1 MKKMS
6 LFSVLCLCIGTIIGA
21 GIFGSMPSAALLAGP
36 VLPLI
41 CIVAAIE
48 ILVRYL
54 PAMTPATAI
63 PASNGFYMYLT
74 RLVHPFVGFLQM
86 LQVLFNVF
94 VLALLASV
102 FAQYFSMVV
111 PSASQTLVAI
121 LVLALF
127 GVIALFGLKTS
138 SIVNNAM
145 VVILIVA
152 LGTFVV
158 CGFPEIKPE
167 YFSVVKMLDLGSIS
181 FTDFGAALGLIA
193 SCLMGGYVSIYY
205 AEEMENPRKNV
216 LRAFILATVVVAA
229 IYMLLSMVTVGVA
242 PLDESISLASLAG
255 LFMPKSLYWFFV
267 VGGALFALSTTII
280 GSILG
285 GMVNLSVIARDKVLP
300 DAFNKKNKYD
310 ISPLCLIVIV
320 AAAIFVVAFG
330 LPVGTLMSV
339 SSVLGIIIAVA
350 QFIPAIRLP
359 KKYPHCYKH
368 AAVKFPRPVLYTLIA
383 IALAFCL
390 YEAYS
395 LIVTTAGAVWWA
407 LLATLVI
414 AYAYFFIRLA
424 YLKKKDIDLVAIMS
438 APYAPWEEKEAE
450 YALLDA
456 KENAHE

>member
-21 GIFGSMPSAALLAGP
+21 GIFGSMPSAALLSGP
-36 VLPLI
+36 ILPLI
-41 CIVAAIE
+41 CLVAAVE

-54 PAMTPATAI
+54 PAMTPATSI

-74 RLVHPFVGFLQM
+74 RLVHPYVGFLQM

-102 FAQYFSMVV
+102 FAQYFAMIV
-111 PSASQTLVAI
+111 PDVSQTLVAVLI
-121 LVLALF
+121 LAAF
-127 GVIALFGLKTS
+127 GVVALFGLKTS
-138 SIVNNAM
+138 SMVNNAM

-152 LGTFVV
+152 LGSFVV
-158 CGFPEIKPE
+158 CGFPEVKPE
-167 YFSVVKMLDLGSIS
+167 FLTVGKMFDFSSIT
-181 FTDFGAALGLIA
+181 FTDFGAALGLIS

-205 AEEMENPRKNV
+205 AEEMNNPRKNV
-216 LRAFILATVVVAA
+216 IRAFVLATVIVAC
-229 IYMLLSMVTVGVA
+229 IYMLLSVVTVGVA
-242 PLDESISLASLAG
+242 PLDESTSLASLAG
-255 LFMPKSLYWFFV
+255 MFMPKALYWFFV
-267 VGGALFALSTTII
+267 VGGALFALATTII

-285 GMVNLSVIARDKVLP
+285 GMVNLSVIARDRVLP
-300 DAFNKKNKYD
+300 DVFSKKNKYG
-310 ISPLCLIVIV
+310 ISPLCLLVIV

-359 KKYPHCYKH
+359 KKYPHCYRH
-368 AAVKFPRPVLYTLIA
+368 AAVKFSRPVLYGLIA
-383 IALAFCL
+383 VALAFCV

-414 AYAYFFIRLA
+414 AYAYFFLRLA
-424 YLKKKDIDLVAIMS
+424 YLKKKGVDLVAIMS
-438 APYAPWEEKEAE
+438 APYEPWEEKEKE

-456 KENAHE
+456 KEDGHE

>member
-21 GIFGSMPSAALLAGP
+21 GIFGSMPSAALLSGP

-74 RLVHPFVGFLQM
+74 RLVHPYVGFLQM

-102 FAQYFSMVV
+102 FAQYFAMVV
-111 PSASQTLVAI
+111 PSVDQTLVAV

-127 GVIALFGLKTS
+127 GLIAMFGLKTS
-138 SIVNNAM
+138 SVVNNAM

-152 LGTFVV
+152 LGTFAV
-158 CGFPEIKPE
+158 CGFPEVKPE
-167 YFSVVKMLDLGSIS
+167 YFTVAKMFDLGSIS

-205 AEEMENPRKNV
+205 AEEMKNPKKNV
-216 LRAFILATVVVAA
+216 LRAFILATVIVAA
-229 IYMLLSMVTVGVA
+229 IYMLLSIVTVGVA
-242 PLDESISLASLAG
+242 PLDESTSLASLAD

-280 GSILG
+280 GGILNSI
-285 GMVNLSVIARDKVLP
+285 VSLSVIARDKVLP
-300 DAFNKKNKYD
+300 EVFNKKNKYD
-310 ISPLCLIVIV
+310 VSPACLIVIM
-320 AAAIFVVAFG
+320 AAAIFIVAFG

-339 SSVLGIIIAVA
+339 SSVLGIIIAVT

-359 KKYPHCYKH
+359 KRYPHCYKH
-368 AAVKFPRPVLYTLIA
+368 AAVKFSQPVLYVLIL
-383 IALAFCL
+383 IALAFCV

-395 LIVTTAGAVWWA
+395 LIVTTAGGVWLA
-407 LLATLVI
+407 LVVTLVI

-424 YLKKKDIDLVAIMS
+424 YLKKKGIDLVAIMS
-438 APYAPWEEKEAE
+438 APYEPWEEKERE
-450 YALLDA
+450 YAQLDA
-456 KENAHE
+456 KEAAHE

>member
-21 GIFGSMPSAALLAGP
+21 GIFGSMPSAALLSGP

-74 RLVHPFVGFLQM
+74 RLVHPYVGFLQM

-102 FAQYFSMVV
+102 FAQYFAMVV
-111 PSASQTLVAI
+111 PSVDQTLVAV

-127 GVIALFGLKTS
+127 GLIAMFGLKTS
-138 SIVNNAM
+138 SLVNNAM

-152 LGTFVV
+152 LGTFAV
-158 CGFPEIKPE
+158 CGFPEVKPE
-167 YFSVVKMLDLGSIS
+167 YFTVAKMFDLGSIS

-205 AEEMENPRKNV
+205 AEEMENPKKNV
-216 LRAFILATVVVAA
+216 LRAFIFATVIVAT
-229 IYMLLSMVTVGVA
+229 IYMLLSIVTVGVA
-242 PLDESISLASLAG
+242 PLDESTSLASLAA
-255 LFMPKSLYWFFV
+255 LFMPKPLYWFFV

-300 DAFNKKNKYD
+300 EVFNKKNKYGV
-310 ISPLCLIVIV
+310 SPVCLIVIV

-359 KKYPHCYKH
+359 KRYPHCYKH
-368 AAVKFPRPVLYTLIA
+368 AAVKFSQPVLYVLIL
-383 IALAFCL
+383 IALAFCV

-395 LIVTTAGAVWWA
+395 LIVTTAGGVWLA
-407 LLATLVI
+407 LVVTLVI

-424 YLKKKDIDLVAIMS
+424 YLKKKGIDLVAIMS
-438 APYAPWEEKEAE
+438 APYEPWEEKERE
-450 YALLDA
+450 YAQLDA
-456 KENAHE
+456 KEAAHE